1 MEYFCCVLRR
11 HLIKKFKDVN
21 ANALFNYFLVGS
33 QFIFKN
39 SFIPT
44 WALLS
49 WLKQYLMHLFWAI
62 CILFV
67 CRLFSKGYHA
77 AQA

>member
-21 ANALFNYFLVGS
+21 ANALFNSFLVGS

-39 SFIPT
+39 SFIPM

-49 WLKQYLMHLFWAI
+49 RFKQYLMHLF
-62 CILFV
+62 
-67 CRLFSKGYHA
+67 
-77 AQA
+77 